1 MISANIESKL
11 NEFEYSI
18 DGYNCLKSNGN
29 IARVACYVRSNLRI
43 KPIAALNDNLASI
56 WIEVGDGLN
65 KWHICNYYREF
76 RELGVPGSETLQ
88 AQKNRFETFLNSIE
102 NMERKNNTIIL
113 GDFNIDLTDENN
125 TFIQLQQDFKDSLL
139 NCLPLAGFTQIVKNP
154 TKVLLYYDK
163 ISYQS

>member
-1 MISANIESKL
+1 M
-11 NEFEYSI
+11 
-18 DGYNCLKSNGN
+18 
-29 IARVACYVRSNLRI
+29 
-43 KPIAALNDNLASI
+43 
-56 WIEVGDGLN
+56 GDGLN

-154 TKVLLYYDK
+154 TRHCSGRKSSLIDHVWLNNLSKMEQVRNVSTESDHDLIITKVLIK
-163 ISYQS
+163 GKVKTNKMGYQEIFQNLIKTN